1 MLSEKGLVT
10 KPSGS
15 LGEDTDSLR
24 TPSRS
29 LEAIKSPIEQAFA
42 ERGRSDTR
50 SPEAANEYLNLL
62 REGIESIE
70 PEASEGI
77 FEKAHALAQV
87 RLAETKVAELWNSL
101 KSAAH
106 DSCIIFLASTGEGVI
121 ARNNRQLRIQ
131 MSSNGLVG
139 SVMVDGKRQGDVV
152 MLKTFDGT
160 TTQDSGIVVFL
171 QPRRP

>member
-1 MLSEKGLVT
+1 MRSERVPVT
-10 KPSGS
+10 QPSESWGESIGNLRVPSGS
-15 LGEDTDSLR
+15 LVALDNT
-24 TPSRS
+24 
-29 LEAIKSPIEQAFA
+29 IEQALA
-42 ERGRSDTR
+42 KRGRCDTR
-50 SPEAANEYLNLL
+50 SPEAVNEYLNLL

-131 MSSNGLVG
+131 ISSNGLVG
-139 SVMVDGKRQGDVV
+139 NVMVDGKRQGHVV

-160 TTQDSGIVVFL
+160 TAQDSGIVVFL
-171 QPRRP
+171 QPRRT